1 MQYETA
7 STTRQPR
14 GEHRGTIKGL
24 QAPLR
29 DKDNTFTTLIF
40 TELQVVFA
48 RFVCKTFERYL
59 IRNHN

>member
-24 QAPLR
+24 RAPLR
-29 DKDNTFTTLIF
+29 DKDNTFTTIH
-40 TELQVVFA
+40 ELEGTTA
-48 RFVCKTFERYL
+48 NL
-59 IRNHN
+59 H